1 MKLTFPPPVLTGSG
15 STGSRKRISAKLAP
29 RGKNVFN
36 HVLKN
41 NQGWVFFYTLPRLM
55 IKKALEYGIWLRIH
69 LDVCLQ

>member
-29 RGKNVFN
+29 RGKDVSNQ
-36 HVLKN
+36 VLKN

-55 IKKALEYGIWLRIH
+55 VKKALEYDTWLRIH
-69 LDVCLQ
+69 LDGCLR